1 VFVAGIDG
9 CRGGWIAFKVDL
21 TSLDISVEL
30 IDLPSILRN
39 KPDDLTLLAID
50 IPIGLLDGSRA

>member
-21 TSLDISVEL
+21 TSLGTLVDALRWHRNEAECVCTPERDEKDLSV
-30 IDLPSILRN
+30 
-39 KPDDLTLLAID
+39 AI
-50 IPIGLLDGSRA
+50 RY